1 MSELSE
7 VLKERVEEEKKIVL
21 RILPGKKPE
30 VTFSGFWSGKYIKAA
45 MDSIAKAYRIHG
57 RDARRTPSLTGE
69 QVTPQV
75 TVVDKKE

>member
-1 MSELSE
+1 MSDLSD

-21 RILPGKKPE
+21 RILPGKKPD

-45 MDSIAKAYRIHG
+45 MDSIAKAYRVQG
-57 RDARRTPSLTGE
+57 RNARRTPSLTGE

-75 TVVDKKE
+75 TVVEKKE